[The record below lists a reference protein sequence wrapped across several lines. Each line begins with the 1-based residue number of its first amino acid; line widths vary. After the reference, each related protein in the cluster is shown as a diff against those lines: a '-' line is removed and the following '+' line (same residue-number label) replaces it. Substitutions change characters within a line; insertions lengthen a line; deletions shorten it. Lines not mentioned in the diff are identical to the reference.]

1 MTNSFHCT
9 KSNFPNFNLMNMLQ
23 VLVKDNNIEAA
34 LRSLKRKMQREGV
47 LELSKTKNILK
58 QLLIKREER
67 KKNLF
72 KEKEKI
78 QIKFDVVL

>member
-1 MTNSFHCT
+1 
-9 KSNFPNFNLMNMLQ
+9 MLQ

-47 LELSKTKNILK
+47 LELLKTKNILRR
-58 QLLIKREER
+58 LLIKREGR

-72 KEKEKI
+72 KEKEKF
-78 QIKFDVVL
+78 KLNLM